1 MRLLSSLTN
10 RIFLASA
17 ALAML
22 GIGAAVYFVNVRV
35 TAQAEA
41 ELERGLLEA
50 GRVVEQHSTTL
61 SESFTLVARLVAD
74 LPKLKAA
81 VETGDPPTVQP
92 LAADYQER
100 VASDL
105 FVVTNRSGVVLA
117 SVGSGGPLPGEVL
130 PVASA
135 LAGRETMSFRHHAK
149 GVLKVVTVPIAIGAA
164 PPEIMGTLSLGFVF
178 DDALAARFGTLTD
191 SEVAFALDS

>member
-92 LAADYQER
+92 LAADYQDR
-100 VASDL
+100 VKSDL

-117 SVGSGGPLPGEVL
+117 AVGRGRPVDDATLSVKG
-130 PVASA
+130 A
-135 LAGRETMSFRHHAK
+135 LEGRETTSFHPH
-149 GVLKVVTVPIAIGAA
+149 PN
-164 PPEIMGTLSLGFVF
+164 
-178 DDALAARFGTLTD
+178 
-191 SEVAFALDS
+191 